1 MKGLDYNIE
10 NNNIVVCVPDDIK
23 KIEKGIKALEYQI
36 SIDNN
41 EYDRKIHTYALNCY
55 QDKFKVLKLDKLR
68 KKLKQEEELFDNAV
82 DNESKELHL
91 SNIHKLNINIAQ
103 LNPKNKIYDDLIKA
117 PFEYIGSEEE
127 YLFFTDS
134 DE

>member
-10 NNNIVVCVPDDIK
+10 NNNIVVCVPNDLEKIK
-23 KIEKGIKALEYQI
+23 KGIKALEYQI

-41 EYDRKIHTYALNCY
+41 EYDRKIHQYALSCY
-55 QDKFKVLKLDKLR
+55 KEKLEKLKLDKLR

-91 SNIHKLNINIAQ
+91 SNIHKFNINIAQ
-103 LNPKNKIYDDLIKA
+103 LNSKNKTDDLIKA

-127 YLFFTDS
+127 SLFFTNS

>member
-1 MKGLDYNIE
+1 MTIDIDNIG
-10 NNNIVVCVPDDIK
+10 NVRVTVHDDIE

-36 SIDNN
+36 SVDDN
-41 EYDRKIHTYALNCY
+41 EYDRRIHAYALSCY

-91 SNIHKLNINIAQ
+91 SNIHKLNVKIAQ
-103 LNPKNKIYDDLIKA
+103 LNPKNKIDDLIKA

-127 YLFFTDS
+127 SLFLTDS

>member
-1 MKGLDYNIE
+1 MENE
-10 NNNIVVCVPDDIK
+10 NNNIVVCVPDDIE

-41 EYDRKIHTYALNCY
+41 EYDRKIHIYALNCY
-55 QDKFKVLKLDKLR
+55 QDKYKILKLDKLR

-103 LNPKNKIYDDLIKA
+103 LNPKNKINDLIKA

-127 YLFFTDS
+127 SLFFTDS